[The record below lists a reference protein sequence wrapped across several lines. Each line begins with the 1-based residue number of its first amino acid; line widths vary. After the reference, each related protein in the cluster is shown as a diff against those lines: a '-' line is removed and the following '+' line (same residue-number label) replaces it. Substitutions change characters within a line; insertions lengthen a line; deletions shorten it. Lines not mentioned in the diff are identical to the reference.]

1 MYDITAAPNAALWK
15 QRPGKSAE
23 RESAHQESA
32 GREPVYKKRMDREP
46 VYQKY
51 AEKQPTNQEPGQEI
65 HHRSTRLEEKNHHIP
80 VSSQYPFQHEAVLPY
95 RIFSGFLLYFGCCR
109 TVNNS
114 PIMLK
119 SSLLNSASSQ
129 LS

>member
-65 HHRSTRLEEKNHHIP
+65 HHRNTRLEENNHHIP
-80 VSSQYPFQHEAVLPY
+80 VSCCTLGA
-95 RIFSGFLLYFGCCR
+95 CR

-119 SSLLNSASSQ
+119 SSFLNSASSQ